1 MTIYERHA
9 LELVKDILPSDDL
22 HTLIQI
28 FMDSASIDMGADYED
43 ATLKRIVY
51 IIRTEFAFMPLCF
64 VASGFSQG
72 AMGKYGPG
80 RLVPRT
86 IHGWMNEVALEYNR
100 KVAKD
105 RQDEL
110 NAVELTTY
118 DLVRY
123 PIGKAIIKKIEFY
136 ESGLL
141 NDDNWDLINL
151 KELAE
156 AISLKKEIRFNNF
169 YKIT

>member
-9 LELVKDILPSDDL
+9 TELVKDVVPSEDL
-22 HTLIQI
+22 HTLIKI
-28 FMDSASIDMGADYED
+28 FMDSASVDMGADYED
-43 ATLKRIVY
+43 ATLQRVVY
-51 IIRTEFAFMPLCF
+51 IIRTEFAFLQVCF

-100 KVAKD
+100 KAAKD

-110 NAVELTTY
+110 SAVELTTY

-123 PIGKAIIKKIEFY
+123 PIGKAIIQKVKWY
-136 ESGLL
+136 EAGKLDGDL
-141 NDDNWDLINL
+141 WDRVSL
-151 KELAE
+151 KRLAE
-156 AISLKKEIRFNNF
+156 AIGRKEVIEFDNF
-169 YKIT
+169 YI